1 MLAPLFFLVDE
12 IVLGAGLQLTLTA
25 FETLDVLKK
34 SGVPLQ
40 GILEREREDCDRR
53 KELRSFPGQLCR
65 KGFSGGLGK
74 SQPWNRLKVRNYGE
88 F

>member
-1 MLAPLFFLVDE
+1 MMFAPLFFL
-12 IVLGAGLQLTLTA
+12 IVGIALGAGSHLTLTE
-25 FETLDVLKK
+25 FEALDVLKK

-65 KGFSGGLGK
+65 KGFWG
-74 SQPWNRLKVRNYGE
+74 V
-88 F
+88 